1 MRTRFLF
8 TAFVFACV
16 SLQAATIQTA
26 SDLVN
31 GSNNLAA
38 TIGSTE
44 STNPAQVAETPE
56 PATFLMLGVG
66 LLAVAAL
73 LRRMRKL

>member
-8 TAFVFACV
+8 MAFVFACV
-16 SLQAATIQTA
+16 SLQAATVQIAGDQ
-26 SDLVN
+26 VN
-31 GSNNLAA
+31 ESNSLTS
-38 TIGSTE
+38 TIDSTD

-56 PATFLMLGVG
+56 PATFLMLGGG